1 MKDTWSLLENDF
13 RTVERT
19 LLELLE
25 RTQAQAA
32 HLVDRGGR
40 IVMSVGPD
48 VEYDLNSFASLAA
61 ADLAAN
67 DELMRL
73 FGGTQVDGVACL
85 GTHRSMAS
93 SLVADRLV
101 LCVVFDRHST
111 LGLVRLR
118 MRRATEKLS
127 PVFRGLFAK
136 LGVVAGP
143 VVLPAERTA
152 PRVTAAAAHSTAV
165 RGRRATR
172 RPHASP
178 VPAAVPAPQAAPAPE
193 PEPQAVGAP
202 AGVPAG
208 FGAEAAAALD
218 DLLGGDPI

>member
-73 FGGTQVDGVACL
+73 FGGPRVDGVVCL
-85 GTHRSMAS
+85 GTFRSMAS
-93 SLVADRLV
+93 TLVADRLA
-101 LCVVFDRHST
+101 LCVVFDRRTT
-111 LGLVRLR
+111 LGLVRHR
-118 MRRATEKLS
+118 MRRAVEKLT
-127 PVFRGLFAK
+127 PVFNTLFARR
-136 LGVVAGP
+136 GVAGEGAPAAAGQPAAGPRAEPDIMALP
-143 VVLPAERTA
+143 VPANF
-152 PRVTAAAAHSTAV
+152 AAAA
-165 RGRRATR
+165 G
-172 RPHASP
+172 
-178 VPAAVPAPQAAPAPE
+178 
-193 PEPQAVGAP
+193 
-202 AGVPAG
+202 
-208 FGAEAAAALD
+208 AALD
-218 DLLGGDPI
+218 DLLGEDVN